1 MSFFHRK
8 NKNAS
13 REAKQAAKQADLAAF
28 QVQASGQR
36 LPTGDRSEML
46 PGAMNQNQKLA
57 VMQLLRETKD

>member
-13 REAKQAAKQADLAAF
+13 REAKQADLAAF